1 MVMDLTVVVETL
13 LSSLRALL
21 LALDLLPPSEEHTD
35 RIAGHSL
42 FHREITPT
50 FLVTI

>member
-21 LALDLLPPSEEHTD
+21 LALDLLPPSEEHID
-35 RIAGHSL
+35 QIAGH
-42 FHREITPT
+42 
-50 FLVTI
+50 